1 MKLLLCE
8 DDATT
13 LEFIKKGLLE
23 EGHTVE
29 CVSDGREALSM
40 CLYNEFEV
48 IILDRMIPGMDGLS
62 VLKSLRA
69 ANNTTPAIFLTAMA
83 DVDDR
88 VEGLLAGG
96 DDYLV
101 KPFQFS
107 ELMAR
112 ITALSRRPHSVE
124 DIPRLRVCDLELDLR
139 TRIAHRGGKE
149 IPLQSKEF
157 AMLELLMRNE
167 GRIVTKTMILEHVWG
182 FSFNPKTTVV
192 ETHISRLRTKID
204 KPFDSPLIHTSRN
217 AGYSIHAPR

>member
-8 DDATT
+8 DDKTT
-13 LEFIKKGLLE
+13 LEFVRKGLVE
-23 EGHTVE
+23 NGHIVE
-29 CVSDGREALSM
+29 CISDGREALNL
-40 CLYNEFEV
+40 CLYNQFDAL
-48 IILDRMIPGMDGLS
+48 ILDRMIPGMDGLS

-69 ANNTTPAIFLTAMA
+69 AKNTTPTIFLTAMA

-112 ITALSRRPHSVE
+112 ITALTRRPQSVE
-124 DIPRLRVCDLELDLR
+124 DDPKLRVSDLELDLL
-139 TRIAHRGGKE
+139 TRMAHRGGKE
-149 IPLQSKEF
+149 IQLQAKEF
-157 AMLELLMRNE
+157 AMLELLMRNQ

-204 KPFDSPLIHTSRN
+204 KPFAEQLLHTCRN
-217 AGYSIHAPR
+217 SGYSIHAPR

>member
-88 VEGLLAGG
+88 VLFVLQS
-96 DDYLV
+96 YIKLNQWIL
-101 KPFQFS
+101 KQYW
-107 ELMAR
+107 
-112 ITALSRRPHSVE
+112 RRPSYPLNVTIKHIISPKGT
-124 DIPRLRVCDLELDLR
+124 PRE
-139 TRIAHRGGKE
+139 
-149 IPLQSKEF
+149 
-157 AMLELLMRNE
+157 
-167 GRIVTKTMILEHVWG
+167 
-182 FSFNPKTTVV
+182 
-192 ETHISRLRTKID
+192 
-204 KPFDSPLIHTSRN
+204 
-217 AGYSIHAPR
+217 